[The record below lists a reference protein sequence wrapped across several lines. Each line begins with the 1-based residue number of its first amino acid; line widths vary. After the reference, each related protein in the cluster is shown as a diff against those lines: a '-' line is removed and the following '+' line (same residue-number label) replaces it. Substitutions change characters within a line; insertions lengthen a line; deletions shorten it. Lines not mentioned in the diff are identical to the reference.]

1 MQMTRGVGW
10 TQSLV
15 GVPLDGPTPVLTF
28 PIAILPGS
36 LGSRESGEEG
46 VPWSWQTWVRVP
58 GPAPPLTACVILG
71 VSSPLRAAW
80 PPPHHGDNSLGCAG
94 LGPRKRVLSSQSSC
108 YC

>member
-15 GVPLDGPTPVLTF
+15 GVPLDGLTPVLTF

-46 VPWSWQTWVRVP
+46 VPWSWQTWV
-58 GPAPPLTACVILG
+58 
-71 VSSPLRAAW
+71 
-80 PPPHHGDNSLGCAG
+80 
-94 LGPRKRVLSSQSSC
+94 
-108 YC
+108 